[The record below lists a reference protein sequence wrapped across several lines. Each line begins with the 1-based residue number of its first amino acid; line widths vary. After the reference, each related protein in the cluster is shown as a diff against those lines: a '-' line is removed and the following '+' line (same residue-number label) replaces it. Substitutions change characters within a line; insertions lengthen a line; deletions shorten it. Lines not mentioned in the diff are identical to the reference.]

1 MALLDMNETNYSRNQ
16 VQPNLKKK
24 KEYDLKLALYSHP
37 GYHNSSSKSMVTNC
51 FLEVLKHH

>member
-24 KEYDLKLALYSHP
+24 RMISNWPSTVVL
-37 GYHNSSSKSMVTNC
+37 VTTT
-51 FLEVLKHH
+51 VLPNLWSQIVS

>member
-24 KEYDLKLALYSHP
+24 K
-37 GYHNSSSKSMVTNC
+37 SMISNWPSTVILVTTT
-51 FLEVLKHH
+51 VLPNLWSQIVS